1 MSSEYGALDVN
12 VNLPKRAVSNTI
24 ELPLFLNM
32 VAISLSGA
40 ALGNIILY
48 RSCVHALNF
57 PEEECRPFLSPV
69 KNNETNH
76 LEADVQRYATFVS
89 TVKMVLEAV
98 VPAFISFFLGAWSD
112 TYGRKPLMVW
122 SLLGSA
128 ITSMLLVVFGL
139 MDSLGPWW
147 YIATVIPFSMTGG
160 YVVLFTGAYCYVSD
174 TSTKENTSLRMT
186 MVDATA
192 SSGSV
197 IGSILSS
204 YLILSIGN
212 VYLLLLTSTLNVFSY
227 AFTNVYIKESLN
239 GALQG
244 GSWRVLDLLLVKD
257 MFRECFKRRP
267 DNKRTQIIL
276 ISITKFLL
284 VIVLYGTSSL
294 EYLFTRTQLH
304 WSLQDFTKYSALST
318 SLSFV
323 GGFFGIMVVQKI
335 LGIGDIC
342 FAIFAIL
349 STIAEYVLKI
359 CAISWWYMYLG
370 ALISV
375 FKGLSSALTR
385 SYISKILPSEDVA
398 KIFALVCGFEG
409 FAPLLAP
416 LIYNSLYAATLT
428 TLPGA
433 IYILSSIFSLVCV
446 VMLGFV
452 QYYHWRGSGANYQ
465 RINSD

>member
-1 MSSEYGALDVN
+1 MSSGDDSSLEMR
-12 VNLPKRAVSNTI
+12 LPKRAVSNTI

-32 VAISLSGA
+32 VAVSLSGA

-69 KNNETNH
+69 KNNETSH

-98 VPAFISFFLGAWSD
+98 VPAFLSFFLGAWSD
-112 TYGRKPLMVW
+112 TYGRKRLMVW

-139 MDSLGPWW
+139 MDNLGPWW
-147 YIATVIPFSMTGG
+147 YIATVVPFSLTGG

-174 TSTKENTSLRMT
+174 TSSKESTSLRMT

-197 IGSILSS
+197 IGSMLSS

-212 VYLLLLTSTLNVFSY
+212 VYLLLLTSTLNVLAY
-227 AFTNVYIKESLN
+227 AFTNVYIKESLT
-239 GALQG
+239 GALEG
-244 GSWRVLDLLLVKD
+244 GSWRVFDLLLVKD
-257 MFRECFKRRP
+257 LFRESFKQRP

-284 VIVLYGTSSL
+284 IIIMYGTSSL
-294 EYLFTRTQLH
+294 EYLFTRTKLH
-304 WSLQDFTKYSALST
+304 WSLQDFTRYSAVST
-318 SLSFV
+318 SMSFV
-323 GGFFGIMVVQKI
+323 GGFLGIIVVQKV
-335 LGIGDIC
+335 LRIGDIA
-342 FAIFAIL
+342 FSIFAIM
-349 STIAEYVLKI
+349 SSIADYILKI
-359 CAISWWYMYLG
+359 CAVSWWYMYLG
-370 ALISV
+370 ALVSI

-385 SYISKILPSEDVA
+385 SYISKTLPSEDVA
-398 KIFALVCGFEG
+398 KIFALMCGFEG

-416 LIYNSLYAATLT
+416 LLYNSLYAATLA

-433 IYILSSIFSLVCV
+433 IYMLSSVFAGICV

-452 QYYHWRGSGANYQ
+452 QYYHWRGSHVHYQ
-465 RINSD
+465 RISSSD